1 FAAPTTAQVRVMT
14 QHAAKGLEFDEVILP
29 WLDKSM
35 GGARRAP
42 CFPWAPKP
50 LADIAAIAPEIKKDL
65 RVHAPI
71 LEAFHNQSWVGDLS
85 DSLSLLYVSITRPR
99 TGLHLVF
106 RKLKNPKQVHE
117 ALTPATFIRA
127 AIPSIDQA
135 IENAEPDDQ
144 KHFWKFEN
152 SVVTHRTTEA
162 PATPPHP
169 KPVLVIPTGARSA
182 LVTPS
187 SHEGAG
193 SLSDR
198 FQLLPGRARRDGVI
212 LHELY
217 RHVGWFDD
225 GPPAEVLLEQ
235 AFDNA
240 AIQLG
245 RPVGSDLRAAL
256 LNRFTES
263 LSGEVGKALCRAA
276 HSDWKVESL
285 EALPEHPILVRL
297 DSGMLRGRIDRLIL
311 GRDASGNITHAAIL
325 DYKTG
330 RADTKAER
338 QAATELYQPQL
349 DRYAE
354 GVAVAYNLLPESIET
369 ELMFVG

>member
-1 FAAPTTAQVRVMT
+1 
-14 QHAAKGLEFDEVILP
+14 
-29 WLDKSM
+29 
-35 GGARRAP
+35 
-42 CFPWAPKP
+42 
-50 LADIAAIAPEIKKDL
+50 
-65 RVHAPI
+65 
-71 LEAFHNQSWVGDLS
+71 
-85 DSLSLLYVSITRPR
+85 
-99 TGLHLVF
+99 
-106 RKLKNPKQVHE
+106 
-117 ALTPATFIRA
+117 
-127 AIPSIDQA
+127 
-135 IENAEPDDQ
+135 
-144 KHFWKFEN
+144 
-152 SVVTHRTTEA
+152 
-162 PATPPHP
+162 
-169 KPVLVIPTGARSA
+169 LVIPTGARSA

-263 LSGEVGKALCRAA
+263 LSGDVGNALCRAA

-354 GVAVAYNLLPESIET
+354 GVAALYHLSPSAIET
-369 ELMFVG
+369 GLMFVG